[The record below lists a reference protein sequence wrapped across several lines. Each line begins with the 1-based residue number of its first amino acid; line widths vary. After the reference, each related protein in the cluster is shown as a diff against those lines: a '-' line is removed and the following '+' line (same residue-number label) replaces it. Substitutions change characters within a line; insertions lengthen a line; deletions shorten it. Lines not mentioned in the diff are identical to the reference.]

1 MSYKDYEKSLDLI
14 RENKGLLIESKGA
27 SKETIELAE
36 KKLNIN
42 FSYLYNKFLMD
53 FGVLY
58 FDDLE
63 IYGIVNDEIGEEIGT
78 PDAIWYTLDERKGMN
93 LPENLIII
101 ANFGEGELYC
111 LDLNNINKTNGEPK
125 VIIYIP
131 GYGLDEQPNEIIAE
145 DFGEF
150 LYNQLSLIL
159 ID

>member
-1 MSYKDYEKSLDLI
+1 
-14 RENKGLLIESKGA
+14 
-27 SKETIELAE
+27 
-36 KKLNIN
+36 
-42 FSYLYNKFLMD
+42 MD